1 MMWGGGAGWGWGLIM
16 TLVWVG
22 LILAI
27 VLLVVRSSPGS
38 SPGGVGRDRRDA
50 EDVLAE
56 RFARGE
62 IDVEEYE
69 RRREVLRRNQG

>member
-16 TLVWVG
+16 MLVWVG

-27 VLLVVRSSPGS
+27 VLLVVRSS
-38 SPGGVGRDRRDA
+38 SPGGGRDRRDA
-50 EDVLAE
+50 DDILAE

-62 IDVEEYE
+62 IDAEEYE
-69 RRREVLRRNQG
+69 RRRDVLRRNPR